1 MNEDSNNIW
10 YSINGENTNYY
21 SNVNL
26 WSNIGTITTNYNV
39 GYTADEKISKLE
51 KEIKELRK
59 IIARLS
65 TMICTHIGQEQ
76 LKNFNN
82 EQ

>member
-1 MNEDSNNIW
+1 MNEDNGTIW
-10 YSINGENTNYY
+10 YRIDGENTDYY

-39 GYTADEKISKLE
+39 GNTLDEKISKLE

-65 TMICTHIGQEQ
+65 TMVCTHIGQEQ

-82 EQ
+82 E